1 MKKLYVL
8 LALGFGLIQSCSK
21 KNCSNAICT
30 EQYAMLLVK
39 LSSNSNPNL
48 SEIRTESILLKN
60 NVVLALDSSKNAF
73 QGQYFELATD
83 AHLKVFGDNSINA
96 VIFKVYQ
103 ADSLI
108 YQGNYTV
115 TTDCCHIDL
124 KEGKM
129 DVEL

>member
-1 MKKLYVL
+1 MKKLFVL

-60 NVVLALDSSKNAF
+60 NVVLARDSSKNAF
-73 QGQYFELATD
+73 EGQYFELATD
-83 AHLKVFGDNSINA
+83 AHLKVFGYNSSNA
-96 VIFKVYQ
+96 ILFKVFQ
-103 ADSLI
+103 VDSLI
-108 YQGNYTV
+108 YQGSYTV

-124 KEGKM
+124 KEGEM
-129 DVEL
+129 SVEL